1 MKIFLLEDDCSL
13 NDSIKEILES
23 EKFVVDSFDDG
34 LKAYENISTYY
45 DLYIFDINVPNV
57 DGLFLLEHIK
67 KIKQNSKVIIISANI
82 NITKLKEAYKK
93 GCDDYLKK
101 PFDLEELLLK
111 VGKYN
116 QNINRVYLNSECFF
130 DIKEKRLFVD
140 NTEVGL
146 TTVEAKLLLLLI
158 LNQGKSIEQTQIEE
172 FVHDGVSKTSNSTRS
187 AIKRLKKK
195 LPENIIHNSFNEG
208 YFIKI

>member
-57 DGLFLLEHIK
+57 DGLFLRDHIK
-67 KIKQNSKVIIISANI
+67 KINQNSKVIIISANI

>member
-67 KIKQNSKVIIISANI
+67 KINQNSKVIIISANI

-101 PFDLEELLLK
+101 PFDLEEVLLK

>member
-67 KIKQNSKVIIISANI
+67 KINQNSKVIIISANI

-111 VGKYN
+111 VNKFT
-116 QNINRVYLNSECFF
+116 QNLNRVYLEESYFFDTKDEKLYFKNSEV
-130 DIKEKRLFVD
+130 E
-140 NTEVGL
+140 L
-146 TTVEAKLLLLLI
+146 TSIEIKLLLLLV
-158 LNQGKSIEQTQIEE
+158 LNKGNNIGRNQIED
-172 FVHDGVSKTSNSTRS
+172 FVYDGVAKSSDSIRS
-187 AIKRLKKK
+187 LIKRLKK
-195 LPENIIHNSFNEG
+195 
-208 YFIKI
+208 

>member
-1 MKIFLLEDDCSL
+1 MGPMPVLAPLMFPIE
-13 NDSIKEILES
+13 
-23 EKFVVDSFDDG
+23 
-34 LKAYENISTYY
+34 
-45 DLYIFDINVPNV
+45 
-57 DGLFLLEHIK
+57 
-67 KIKQNSKVIIISANI
+67 IISHLSRI
-82 NITKLKEAYKK
+82 VSLS
-93 GCDDYLKK
+93 
-101 PFDLEELLLK
+101 F
-111 VGKYN
+111 
-116 QNINRVYLNSECFF
+116 
-130 DIKEKRLFVD
+130 RLFVD

>member
-23 EKFVVDSFDDG
+23 EKFVVVSFDDG

-67 KIKQNSKVIIISANI
+67 KINQNSKVIIISANI

-101 PFDLEELLLK
+101 PFDLEEMLLK
-111 VGKYN
+111 IGKYN
-116 QNINRVYLNSECFF
+116 QNIKRVYLNSECFF

>member
-67 KIKQNSKVIIISANI
+67 KINQNSKVIIISANI

-116 QNINRVYLNSECFF
+116 QNINRVYLNSECYF

>member
-45 DLYIFDINVPNV
+45 DLYIFDINVPNI
-57 DGLFLLEHIK
+57 DGIFLLEHIK
-67 KIKQNSKVIIISANI
+67 KINQNSKVIIISANI

>member
-45 DLYIFDINVPNV
+45 DLYIFDINVSNV

-67 KIKQNSKVIIISANI
+67 KINQNSKVIIISANI

>member
-1 MKIFLLEDDCSL
+1 MAI
-13 NDSIKEILES
+13 
-23 EKFVVDSFDDG
+23 DSFDDG

-67 KIKQNSKVIIISANI
+67 KINQNSKVIIISANI

>member
-67 KIKQNSKVIIISANI
+67 KINQNSKVIIISANI